1 MSVSKQY
8 LSVNDHSREL
18 SGLKYIYSVVS
29 RRAGGLSIGINL
41 NVNNACNWQCIY
53 CEIPNLTRGSPPPI
67 ELDVLENELRF
78 FLHEIIHGDYM
89 EKNVAIE
96 DRHLKDI
103 AFSGNGEPTSAEEFP
118 QVILIVKKIL
128 QEFDLLHKIKIRLI
142 TNGSLMHQAS
152 VLKSIEML
160 EEINGEVWFK
170 VDAATEE
177 TIKTINQVNL
187 KPNQILERLLNTANI
202 CPTFVQTCIFM
213 IDGKSP
219 DEKDIDAYI
228 ELINKAKKNIKGV
241 HLYGLA
247 RPSLQPRAK
256 DLGRISEDELQNIA
270 KKLLSLNIPQ
280 SAINSI

>member
-8 LSVNDHSREL
+8 LSIHDHSREL
-18 SGLKYIYSVVS
+18 SGLKYIYSVIS

-67 ELDVLENELRF
+67 ELDVLENELRL
-78 FLHEIIHGDYM
+78 FLHDIIHGDYM
-89 EKNVAIE
+89 ERHVAIE

-103 AFSGNGEPTSAEEFP
+103 AFSGNGEPTSAAEFP

-142 TNGSLMHQAS
+142 TNGSLMHEAS

-170 VDAATEE
+170 VDAASEE

-213 IDGKSP
+213 INGKSP

-228 ELINKAKKNIKGV
+228 ELINKAKKIIKGV

-247 RPSLQPRAK
+247 RPSLQPRAG
-256 DLGRISEDELQNIA
+256 DLGRISEDELKNIA
-270 KKLLSLNIPQ
+270 KKLIGLNIPTTV
-280 SAINSI
+280 SY

>member
-8 LSVNDHSREL
+8 LSIHDHSREL
-18 SGLKYIYSVVS
+18 SGLKYIYSVIS

-67 ELDVLENELRF
+67 ELEVLENELRF

-142 TNGSLMHQAS
+142 TNGSLMNQAS

-160 EEINGEVWFK
+160 EEINGEIWFK

-177 TIKTINQVNL
+177 NIKTINQVNL
-187 KPNQILERLLNTANI
+187 QPHQILERLLNTANI

-219 DEKDIDAYI
+219 DEKNIDAYI

-256 DLGRISEDELQNIA
+256 DLGRISEEELQNIA
-270 KKLLSLNIPQ
+270 KKLLDLNIPTTV
-280 SAINSI
+280 SY

>member
-8 LSVNDHSREL
+8 LSIHDHSREL
-18 SGLKYIYSVVS
+18 SGLKYIYSVIS
-29 RRAGGLSIGINL
+29 RRAGGLSVGINL

-53 CEIPNLTRGSPPPI
+53 CEIPNLTRGTPPPI

-89 EKNVAIE
+89 EKNVSIE

-128 QEFDLLHKIKIRLI
+128 QEFGLLHKIKIRLI
-142 TNGSLMHQAS
+142 TNGSLMHQDS
-152 VLKSIEML
+152 VLKSIEL
-160 EEINGEVWFK
+160 LKEINGEIWFK

-219 DEKDIDAYI
+219 NEKDIDAYV

-256 DLGRISEDELQNIA
+256 DLGRITEEELQNIA
-270 KKLLSLNIPQ
+270 QKLLNLNIPTTV
-280 SAINSI
+280 SY

>member
-18 SGLKYIYSVVS
+18 SGLKYIYSVIS

-67 ELDVLENELRF
+67 ELDVLENELRL
-78 FLHEIIHGDYM
+78 FLHDIIHGDYM
-89 EKNVAIE
+89 ERHVAIE

-103 AFSGNGEPTSAEEFP
+103 AFSGNGEPTSAAEFP

-142 TNGSLMHQAS
+142 TNGSLMHEAS
-152 VLKSIEML
+152 VLKSIKML
-160 EEINGEVWFK
+160 EKINGEVWFK

-177 TIKTINQVNL
+177 TIKTVNQVNL

-213 IDGKSP
+213 INGKSP
-219 DEKDIDAYI
+219 DDKDINAYV
-228 ELINKAKKNIKGV
+228 ELINKAKKIIKGV

-247 RPSLQPRAK
+247 RPSLQPRAR
-256 DLGRISEDELQNIA
+256 DLGRISEQVLKNIA
-270 KKLLSLNIPQ
+270 KKLIDLNIPTTV
-280 SAINSI
+280 SY

>member
-1 MSVSKQY
+1 MSISKQY
-8 LSVNDHSREL
+8 LSIHDHSREL

-29 RRAGGLSIGINL
+29 RRAGGLSVGINL

-53 CEIPNLTRGSPPPI
+53 CEIPNLARGSPPPI
-67 ELDVLENELRF
+67 ELEVLEKELRF

-89 EKNVAIE
+89 EKNVSLE

-142 TNGSLMHQAS
+142 TNGSLMNQVS

-160 EEINGEVWFK
+160 EEINGEIWFK

-177 TIKTINQVNL
+177 NIKTINQVNL
-187 KPNQILERLLNTANI
+187 QPHQILERLLNTANI

-219 DEKDIDAYI
+219 DEKNIDAYI

-256 DLGRISEDELQNIA
+256 HLGRISEEELQNIA
-270 KKLLSLNIPQ
+270 KKLLSLNIPTTV
-280 SAINSI
+280 SY

>member
-160 EEINGEVWFK
+160 KEINGEVWVK

-270 KKLLSLNIPQ
+270 KKLLSLNIPTTV
-280 SAINSI
+280 SY

>member
-1 MSVSKQY
+1 MSISKQY
-8 LSVNDHSREL
+8 LSIHDHSREL

-29 RRAGGLSIGINL
+29 RRAGGLSVGINL

-67 ELDVLENELRF
+67 ESDVLENELRL
-78 FLHEIIHGDYM
+78 FLHDIIHGDYM
-89 EKNVAIE
+89 QKNVAIE

-103 AFSGNGEPTSAEEFP
+103 AFSGNGEPTSAAEFP

-142 TNGSLMHQAS
+142 TNGSLMHEAS

-177 TIKTINQVNL
+177 TIKTVNQVNL

-213 IDGKSP
+213 INGKSP
-219 DEKDIDAYI
+219 DDKDINAYV
-228 ELINKAKKNIKGV
+228 ELINKAKKIIKGV

-247 RPSLQPRAK
+247 RPSLQPRAR
-256 DLGRISEDELQNIA
+256 DLGRISEQVLKNIA
-270 KKLLSLNIPQ
+270 KKLIDLNIPTTV
-280 SAINSI
+280 SY

>member
-8 LSVNDHSREL
+8 LSIHDHSREL
-18 SGLKYIYSVVS
+18 SGLKYIYSVIS

-67 ELDVLENELRF
+67 ELDVLENELRL
-78 FLHEIIHGDYM
+78 FLHDIIHGDYM
-89 EKNVAIE
+89 ERNVAIE

-103 AFSGNGEPTSAEEFP
+103 AFSGNGEPTSATEFP

-142 TNGSLMHQAS
+142 TNGSLMHEAS

-177 TIKTINQVNL
+177 TIKTVNQVNL

-213 IDGKSP
+213 INGKSP
-219 DEKDIDAYI
+219 DDKDIDAYI
-228 ELINKAKKNIKGV
+228 ELINKAKKIIKGV

-247 RPSLQPRAK
+247 RPSLQPRAR
-256 DLGRISEDELQNIA
+256 DLERISEEELKNIA
-270 KKLLSLNIPQ
+270 KKLIGLNIPTTV
-280 SAINSI
+280 SY

>member
-8 LSVNDHSREL
+8 LSIHDHSREL
-18 SGLKYIYSVVS
+18 SGLKYIYSVIS

-67 ELDVLENELRF
+67 ELDVLENELRL
-78 FLHEIIHGDYM
+78 FLHDIIHGDYM
-89 EKNVAIE
+89 ERHVAIE

-103 AFSGNGEPTSAEEFP
+103 AFSGNGEPTSAAEFP

-142 TNGSLMHQAS
+142 TNGSLMHEAS

-213 IDGKSP
+213 INGKSP
-219 DEKDIDAYI
+219 DDKDIDAYI
-228 ELINKAKKNIKGV
+228 ELINKAKKIIKGV

-247 RPSLQPRAK
+247 RPSLQPRAR
-256 DLGRISEDELQNIA
+256 DLGRISEQVLKNIA
-270 KKLLSLNIPQ
+270 KKLIGLNIPTTV
-280 SAINSI
+280 SY

>member
-1 MSVSKQY
+1 MSISKQY
-8 LSVNDHSREL
+8 LSIHDHSREL

-29 RRAGGLSIGINL
+29 RRAGGLSVGINL

-67 ELDVLENELRF
+67 ELEVLEKELRF

-89 EKNVAIE
+89 EKNVSLE

-142 TNGSLMHQAS
+142 TNGSLMNQVS

-160 EEINGEVWFK
+160 EEINGEIWFK

-177 TIKTINQVNL
+177 NIKTINQVNL
-187 KPNQILERLLNTANI
+187 QPHQILERLLNTANI

-256 DLGRISEDELQNIA
+256 DLGRISEEELQNIA
-270 KKLLSLNIPQ
+270 KKLLDLNIPTTV
-280 SAINSI
+280 SY

>member
-8 LSVNDHSREL
+8 LSIHDHSREL
-18 SGLKYIYSVVS
+18 SGLKYIYSVIS

-67 ELDVLENELRF
+67 ELNVLENELRL
-78 FLHEIIHGDYM
+78 FLHDIIHGDYM
-89 EKNVAIE
+89 ERNVAIE

-103 AFSGNGEPTSAEEFP
+103 AFSGNGEPTSAAEFP

-142 TNGSLMHQAS
+142 TNGSLMHEAS

-177 TIKTINQVNL
+177 TIKTINQINL

-213 IDGKSP
+213 INGKSP
-219 DEKDIDAYI
+219 DDKDINAYV
-228 ELINKAKKNIKGV
+228 ELINKAKKIIKGV

-247 RPSLQPRAK
+247 RPSLQPRAR
-256 DLGRISEDELQNIA
+256 DLGRISEQVLKNIA
-270 KKLLSLNIPQ
+270 KKLIDLNIPTTV
-280 SAINSI
+280 SY